1 MDGLRIITRDQ
12 LFVLRQ
18 NMSRALYIPS
28 HYSIRKEYAYYPDYF
43 ISIYN
48 EYMNGNEA
56 IVEKYDQIPQD
67 SKELIIEELLKVRSH
82 ERFKR

>member
-28 HYSIRKEYAYYPDYF
+28 HYAIRKEYAYYPDYF

-48 EYMNGNEA
+48 EYINGNET

-67 SKELIIEELLKVRSH
+67 SKELIIEELLKVRLH
-82 ERFKR
+82 ERHHR